1 MGSFDKE
8 PIEKRQM
15 KLFALVLPALTF
27 AQDEEPGEKKFSA
40 TVQFAWNEIS
50 SSSSWTFDTFV
61 KRIQN
66 YGCHCFPSAGRMPGG
81 SGAPVDAIDEA
92 CRNLARCHSCV
103 ASDHGFVGRISQEK
117 YRYAI
122 NAGEIDCSSNS
133 DQQKLEQ
140 CQCDKKF
147 AEDLGASWSD
157 SNWDIHNGKPLGTTK
172 NWTTLPLVLAQPA
185 EVDNCKTPAAVPT
198 QTGGLTALLLLSA
211 VKMVP
216 SPQSVLVRKL

>member
-1 MGSFDKE
+1 
-8 PIEKRQM
+8 
-15 KLFALVLPALTF
+15 
-27 AQDEEPGEKKFSA
+27 
-40 TVQFAWNEIS
+40 
-50 SSSSWTFDTFV
+50 
-61 KRIQN
+61 
-66 YGCHCFPSAGRMPGG
+66 MPGG

-103 ASDHGFVGRISQEK
+103 TSDHGFVGRISQEK

-140 CQCDKKF
+140 
-147 AEDLGASWSD
+147 
-157 SNWDIHNGKPLGTTK
+157 SNATRNSLKTSVPHGVIPTGISHNGKPLGTTK
-172 NWTTLPLVLAQPA
+172 NWTTLPPVLAQPA

>member
-8 PIEKRQM
+8 PFEKRQM
-15 KLFALVLPALTF
+15 KLFALVLPALAF
-27 AQDEEPGEKKFSA
+27 AEDSPNDGAKKFSA

-50 SSSSWTFDTFV
+50 GSSSWTFDTFV

-117 YRYAI
+117 YRYDLSS
-122 NAGEIDCSSNS
+122 GSIDCSANS

-147 AEDLGASWSD
+147 AEDLGSSWND
-157 SNWDIHNGKPLGTTK
+157 ANWDIQQWQTDKNNQKLDYAATGVCSTNGSGQLQDACCGANPDRR
-172 NWTTLPLVLAQPA
+172 PYS
-185 EVDNCKTPAAVPT
+185 
-198 QTGGLTALLLLSA
+198 SA
-211 VKMVP
+211 
-216 SPQSVLVRKL
+216 SFECCQDGSIASIGSC